1 MNEGMSQILPI
12 LHQKLV
18 SMEMSFEGSQ
28 VICHVIKHFH
38 TPTNP
43 ENLVKIGS
51 VHSEIRGVRSWPL
64 KQNYRKNIGKSMI
77 TPLASLLNIRSLR

>member
-43 ENLVKIGS
+43 ENLVKIGP
-51 VHSEIRGVRSWPL
+51 VDYEIPGL
-64 KQNYRKNIGKSMI
+64 KDKGEGKVY
-77 TPLASLLNIRSLR
+77 AYSLPS